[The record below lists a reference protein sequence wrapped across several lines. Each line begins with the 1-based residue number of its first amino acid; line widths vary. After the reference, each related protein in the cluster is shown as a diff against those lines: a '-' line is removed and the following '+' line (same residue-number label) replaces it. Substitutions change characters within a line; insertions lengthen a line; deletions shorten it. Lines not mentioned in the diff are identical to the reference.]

1 MMNIKNDKLQ
11 LMDNRKIKS
20 IPMLYMLLV
29 FMSSCGGNS
38 DTISD
43 FVPETPVRQDLRI
56 YLAGDYSIFTGTVS
70 VIINGEITR
79 ESPVEVIE
87 EFLSGKRIYL
97 DKIILTRITKTRF
110 LETGEEQITEQSLW
124 QETNGEM
131 FELTNEYG
139 NEYVIDNAFDRGL
152 LNIPSLTLVNGT
164 EHQQISFHTMYGG
177 SVSGPVTEG
186 EREITLAPIENIEV
200 GSNQYQAFPLIHKH
214 TYKYLFT
221 YVDNKSGSSVVIDRN
236 LWVSLNKGLVRRVEV
251 EREYSRFGVLQS
263 ETHWDLELESTNF

>member
-1 MMNIKNDKLQ
+1 M
-11 LMDNRKIKS
+11 
-20 IPMLYMLLV
+20 
-29 FMSSCGGNS
+29 
-38 DTISD
+38 
-43 FVPETPVRQDLRI
+43 
-56 YLAGDYSIFTGTVS
+56 
-70 VIINGEITR
+70 
-79 ESPVEVIE
+79 
-87 EFLSGKRIYL
+87 
-97 DKIILTRITKTRF
+97 
-110 LETGEEQITEQSLW
+110 ETGEEQIIEQSLW

>member
-110 LETGEEQITEQSLW
+110 LETGEEQIIEQSLW

>member
-20 IPMLYMLLV
+20 RPMLYMLLV

-110 LETGEEQITEQSLW
+110 LETGEEQIIEQSLW